1 MIYERLQVT
10 FVGVVATLVDSVVV
24 AEFAGHWLR
33 RLLHCGKFPAGRRYR
48 LDETELLSL
57 RGCSRAL
64 FCKSHSRI
72 AG

>member
-1 MIYERLQVT
+1 MIYKLLQVT
-10 FVGVVATLVDSVVV
+10 FVGAVATLVDSMVV

-33 RLLHCGKFPAGRRYR
+33 RLPHCGKFSAGRRYR

-57 RGCSRAL
+57 RGCSTAL
-64 FCKSHSRI
+64 FCKTHSGL

>member
-1 MIYERLQVT
+1 MIYKLLQVT

-24 AEFAGHWLR
+24 AEFSGHWLR
-33 RLLHCGKFPAGRRYR
+33 RLLHCGKFPAGRGYR

-57 RGCSRAL
+57 RGCSKAL
-64 FCKSHSRI
+64 FCKSHSGL